1 MDEGAIEPRTA
12 LWARAE
18 LFWHNQAGALC
29 IARVTLEDTSRSGA
43 CVRVDRPIEL
53 GSRVTVKWH
62 REQFSAV
69 ARNCRCVG
77 TQFLLGLQRETTPPQ
92 VDAVETGNGNVRKP
106 VVTANPLPPLPPHM
120 VEQHATFRADPAA
133 SLPELKP
140 AAALPI
146 PVVNLA
152 VAPQTLSGQAF
163 GAPAG
168 DEQSKNREREHESH
182 VASRAFSRVLARSE
196 PPVHSFSHA
205 QPKQNHERRA
215 MESKSLFSKFAR
227 RPEGSDGA
235 EKPPAKQPAS
245 SGSQAAN
252 ASELLA
258 GPKGDLLSYEDIYR
272 AAGILDA
279 RSGYDINKVV
289 EMLHC
294 DRMRGLPD
302 DVRRASVLMAIEAA
316 GASQEA
322 LLRQANERE
331 RVLDAYESNQRKH
344 LEEYEAGKAQ
354 ENAQIEAE
362 MARVTGHYAERIKA
376 NLDQVAKEKEVLRN
390 WQMAKQSES
399 QRIAEVVDLC
409 TKQASPEPQAAAA
422 AAGARSTAPVNA
434 GPSLVAGGISS
445 RSN

>member
-1 MDEGAIEPRTA
+1 
-12 LWARAE
+12 
-18 LFWHNQAGALC
+18 
-29 IARVTLEDTSRSGA
+29 
-43 CVRVDRPIEL
+43 
-53 GSRVTVKWH
+53 
-62 REQFSAV
+62 
-69 ARNCRCVG
+69 
-77 TQFLLGLQRETTPPQ
+77 
-92 VDAVETGNGNVRKP
+92 
-106 VVTANPLPPLPPHM
+106 
-120 VEQHATFRADPAA
+120 
-133 SLPELKP
+133 
-140 AAALPI
+140 
-146 PVVNLA
+146 
-152 VAPQTLSGQAF
+152 
-163 GAPAG
+163 
-168 DEQSKNREREHESH
+168 
-182 VASRAFSRVLARSE
+182 
-196 PPVHSFSHA
+196 
-205 QPKQNHERRA
+205 